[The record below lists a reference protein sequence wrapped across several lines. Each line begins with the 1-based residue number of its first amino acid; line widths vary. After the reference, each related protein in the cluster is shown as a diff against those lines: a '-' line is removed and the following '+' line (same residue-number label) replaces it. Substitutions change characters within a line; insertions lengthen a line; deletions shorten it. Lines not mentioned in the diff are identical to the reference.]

1 MDIVDLLTGESPK
14 LQNYSL
20 TKAGEGL
27 PIERREGFKY
37 YHLAGH
43 LKNKLCEPFLVHAPH
58 EKDADKEI
66 ALSRHEG
73 QEFNYVLKGQLKLR
87 IENNIEVLEEGDSV
101 IYDSGKG
108 HGMTAFNGDC
118 TFLAIVLKKAKGGR
132 TDD

>member
-1 MDIVDLLTGESPK
+1 VDIVDLLTGESPK

-43 LKNKLCEPFLVHAPH
+43 LKNKLCEPFLVCAPC
-58 EKDADKEI
+58 ENDPDKEI
-66 ALSRHEG
+66 TLSRHEG
-73 QEFNYVLKGQLKLR
+73 QEFNYVMKGQLKLR
-87 IENNIEVLEEGDSV
+87 IENNIEILGEGDSV

-108 HGMTAFNGDC
+108 HGMTALNGDC
-118 TFLAIVLKKAKGGR
+118 IFLAVVLKKAKEGY
-132 TDD
+132 TNA